1 MVNTRRTEP
10 SRFPLETHK
19 RKTFRA
25 LVGAALVFAFT
36 FVSTGVASADRV
48 RNSERAK
55 TSEYSYCQ
63 IWWMSDATVGNEPLD
78 SVGWAIFTS
87 HGEGL
92 EILDRE
98 ADGKGIYV
106 RIKYTLGSSTYYDHV
121 YSFSGPSNNFE
132 ERDYDL
138 PEGTLVD
145 MRACQT
151 NDGNHSIN
159 CRDANIQA

>member
-1 MVNTRRTEP
+1 MRRTL
-10 SRFPLETHK
+10 R
-19 RKTFRA
+19 TFA
-25 LVGAALVFAFT
+25 GVALVFAFT
-36 FVSTGVASADRV
+36 FVSAGVASADRV
-48 RNSERAK
+48 RNSECAK
-55 TSEYSYCQ
+55 TSEDSYCA
-63 IWWMSDATVGNEPLD
+63 IWWMSDASIGNDILD
-78 SVGWAIFTS
+78 SVGWAVFTS

-92 EILDRE
+92 ELLDRE

-145 MRACQT
+145 IRGCQT
-151 NDGNHSIN
+151 NNGNHSIN
-159 CRDANIQA
+159 CRDANIRA